1 MLTWHVLSEMY
12 SALAPREQKH
22 MVLDLPAY
30 YVLREQGIEVW
41 EINRP
46 DRAKRRLQGKSD
58 PTDAESAA
66 RTVLSGNA
74 TATPKSQTG
83 VAEALRMLSVA
94 RRSAIKART
103 QTINQ
108 LRSLLISAPDDL
120 RERLWKT
127 KPEQCVTGCARLR
140 QAEGQCFA

>member
-1 MLTWHVLSEMY
+1 MY
-12 SALAPREQKH
+12 EH
-22 MVLDLPAY
+22 
-30 YVLREQGIEVW
+30 GIEVY

-66 RTVLSGNA
+66 RTVLSGEA
-74 TATPKSQTG
+74 VATPKLQSG
-83 VAEALRMLSVA
+83 VAEALRTLSVA
-94 RRSAIKART
+94 RRSAVKART
-103 QTINQ
+103 QAINQ

-127 KPEQCVTGCARLR
+127 KP
-140 QAEGQCFA
+140 